1 MIQRG
6 LAVALLAMALAG
18 VSGAGQSGQEGPGA
32 QGGQGAA
39 GERPRPGDE
48 AFRMIDAYMM
58 SNMQESLQLTDDQYV
73 KILPMVKRLQTDR
86 RAFVQRRQQA
96 MQELRRVLASGV
108 ATEARV
114 GDLLRQLKGVETE
127 EPAALKKD
135 RDAIDAVLTPVQQAK
150 FRVMEV
156 EADHKIRELMNQIR
170 AERRGQARPRR
181 PGEQVP

>member
-1 MIQRG
+1 MQRG
-6 LAVALLAMALAG
+6 LAAAFLAVALAG
-18 VSGAGQSGQEGPGA
+18 VSWTAQEGQGA
-32 QGGQGAA
+32 QGAA

-73 KILPMVKRLQTDR
+73 KVLPLVKRLQTDR
-86 RAFVQRRQQA
+86 RGFVQRRQQA

-114 GDLLRQLKGVETE
+114 GDLLRQLKAVETD
-127 EPAALKKD
+127 EPTAVKKD
-135 RDAIDAVLTPVQQAK
+135 RDAIDAVLSPVQQAK

-156 EADHKIRELMNQIR
+156 EVEHKIRELMNQIR

-181 PGEQVP
+181 PGEQAP